1 MKKSAIASIIAIVV
15 ALTCLLGVVGCERKS
30 MDDSTANNPSATGID
45 SGDISSISG
54 LKMSKKL
61 NESNG
66 KYVNLYVEN
75 NGANSVVATING
87 QSERDLKPGEQGYV
101 YLEVTQGLLGLDK
114 EYEFKVVPGANGGSI
129 NIHYEIVQDVCY
141 YSEDTSR

>member
-45 SGDISSISG
+45 SGDISSNIG
-54 LKMSKKL
+54 LEVSKKL

>member
-30 MDDSTANNPSATGID
+30 MDDSTANNPSATGIA
-45 SGDISSISG
+45 SGDISSNIG
-54 LKMSKKL
+54 LEVSKKL

>member
-66 KYVNLYVEN
+66 KYVIPLWQRSTVRVRETSSR
-75 NGANSVVATING
+75 ANRAMFIW
-87 QSERDLKPGEQGYV
+87 K
-101 YLEVTQGLLGLDK
+101 
-114 EYEFKVVPGANGGSI
+114 
-129 NIHYEIVQDVCY
+129 
-141 YSEDTSR
+141 